1 MIPIKILLRLFIIAA
16 IIYIVSPIDF
26 FPELILGPIGYIDDV
41 FVGLI
46 ALGVFSKT
54 GL

>member
-1 MIPIKILLRLFIIAA
+1 MNILQILKIGFLVLAA
-16 IIYIVSPIDF
+16 IYIISPIDF
-26 FPELILGPIGYIDDV
+26 FPEVILGPIGYIDDV

-46 ALGVFSKT
+46 ALAVFLKT

>member
-1 MIPIKILLRLFIIAA
+1 LIPARLLKILFFIIAILY
-16 IIYIVSPIDF
+16 IISPVDF
-26 FPELILGPIGYIDDV
+26 FPEVILGPIGLIDDL

-46 ALGVFSKT
+46 ALAVFLKT

>member
-1 MIPIKILLRLFIIAA
+1 MIPVRLLKILFFIIA
-16 IIYIVSPIDF
+16 ILYIVSPIDF